1 MRVTVTRIG
10 GRLVPECPG
19 ASRMDLEFDPY
30 TALLTMSC
38 PFCGKRTLRYLAEGD
53 SFEVNHR
60 RSCRLDRAVRR
71 LIREHPE
78 LVGLGNELIILGPG
92 R

>member
-1 MRVTVTRIG
+1 MTVTVARIG
-10 GRLVPECPG
+10 GRLVPQFPG

-38 PFCGKRTLRYLAEGD
+38 PFCGKQTLRYLAEGD

-71 LIREHPE
+71 LMEEHPE
-78 LVGLGNELIILGPG
+78 LVGKGTELIIVG
-92 R
+92 RGD